1 MVVAEALLYFF
12 SLSLPTPF
20 KVHHVKHELKC
31 SSAVSA
37 LYEKIMPWTGRG
49 SNNQFSF
56 FKIKLN
62 VPQLVLRT
70 GALYTFLCAAADGI

>member
-1 MVVAEALLYFF
+1 M
-12 SLSLPTPF
+12 
-20 KVHHVKHELKC
+20 KHELKC

-37 LYEKIMPWTGRG
+37 LYENKNALDRG